1 MTTIT
6 RAAARRPRTLHH
18 DPVAVTAARE
28 DAGLRKVDVANALG
42 VAPSLISEIEAG
54 TRSLTPPNLVR
65 LARILRVHPRELR
78 ARPAPA
84 R

>member
-18 DPVAVTAARE
+18 DPAAVTRARE
-28 DAGLRKVDVANALG
+28 DAGLRKIDVANALE

-54 TRSLTPPNLVR
+54 TRSLTPPNLIH
-65 LARILRVHPRELR
+65 LARLLRVHPQTLR
-78 ARPAPA
+78 AR
-84 R
+84 RTQDR